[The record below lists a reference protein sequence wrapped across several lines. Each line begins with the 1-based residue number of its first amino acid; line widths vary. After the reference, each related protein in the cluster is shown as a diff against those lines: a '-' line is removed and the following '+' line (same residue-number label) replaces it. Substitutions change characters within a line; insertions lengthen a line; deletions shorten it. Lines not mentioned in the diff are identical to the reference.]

1 MTTASGRIGRLSA
14 DVRSLT
20 DRIPDDDVD
29 DCLGRLALVVI
40 DVSDIGA
47 CDPVRDALAQWQTS
61 RRVSVDTRRRLEAL
75 MVQRDV
81 DGFAAHRSSDVT
93 TQRAHFRA
101 ARGLTC
107 LAILFD
113 SDAAARYRLREA
125 VYEASAALGGGAGVV
140 AVLTEFA

>member
-93 TQRAHFRA
+93 TQRA
-101 ARGLTC
+101 ARKC
-107 LAILFD
+107 
-113 SDAAARYRLREA
+113 ARC
-125 VYEASAALGGGAGVV
+125 VV
-140 AVLTEFA
+140 TSEDR